1 MYVIFDEEKEQR
13 INNFNNDLNN
23 TNFKLDS

>member
-13 INNFNNDLNN
+13 INNFSNDLNN